1 VVYEGGGDDY
11 GGRKVKSVQNIED
24 EDYDDYQDE
33 KGYDDRHAYD
43 DDEGQYEEDERGN
56 LKDTRPIR
64 PKATNKYDDRDP
76 EVDPDGY
83 DAKDDRGQNFPA
95 GEHPL
100 EGVSNLA
107 DLPAPEELRGA
118 NK

>member
-1 VVYEGGGDDY
+1 MVGGGGDNY
-11 GGRKVKSVQNIED
+11 GGKRVVSVSNVED
-24 EDYDDYQDE
+24 EYGEYNDE
-33 KGYDDRHAYD
+33 KGYYDR
-43 DDEGQYEEDERGN
+43 YEEDYEDDGRGGN

-64 PKATNKYDDRDP
+64 PKATSNYDDRDP

-83 DAKDDRGQNFPA
+83 SAKDDSGQNFPA

-100 EGVSNLA
+100 EGLNNLA
-107 DLPAPEELRGA
+107 DLPAPEELRGT